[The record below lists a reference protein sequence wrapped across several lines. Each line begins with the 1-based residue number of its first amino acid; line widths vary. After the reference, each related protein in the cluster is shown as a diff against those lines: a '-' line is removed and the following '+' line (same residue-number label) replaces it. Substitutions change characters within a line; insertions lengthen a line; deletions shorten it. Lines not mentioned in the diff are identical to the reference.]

1 MYFNSSPILL
11 SDWIQ
16 WVRPIQKA
24 QYIQD
29 QFEIRDFHYYKTNI
43 TNNVQ
48 RTQMSAEK
56 NEDEID
62 FNLIPEEIAYE
73 TY

>member
-1 MYFNSSPILL
+1 MCHIRTRLRFALL
-11 SDWIQ
+11 RATLVA
-16 WVRPIQKA
+16 VRGYRGK
-24 QYIQD
+24 
-29 QFEIRDFHYYKTNI
+29 
-43 TNNVQ
+43 

-56 NEDEID
+56 DEDEID